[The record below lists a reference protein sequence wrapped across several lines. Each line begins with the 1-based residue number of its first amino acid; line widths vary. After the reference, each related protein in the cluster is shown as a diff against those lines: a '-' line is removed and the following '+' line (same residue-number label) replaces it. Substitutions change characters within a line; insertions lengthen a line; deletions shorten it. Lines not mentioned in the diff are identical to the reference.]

1 MERFREIFSSKKMK
15 ENLKR
20 IARYI
25 VKKTGKNTFEPG
37 ELEPFYD
44 LIAPNIKSK
53 YGP

>member
-1 MERFREIFSSKKMK
+1 
-15 ENLKR
+15 
-20 IARYI
+20 

-53 YGP
+53 YGPWAVAKGKTLLKNFAKKGGTITIE